1 MKSSQLLSLVLL
13 SFTLCACSSSPGQKS
28 VPKKTGDSLVEQKTE
43 GKKCVDNFDMLKGLN
58 YDAFNQYRAQFDKIN
73 NSHAYFKSHEGLM
86 EQDPKE
92 LMTLT
97 LNDKLNMVC
106 ERVKS
111 QAFLEIQK
119 KMKVISQI

>member
-1 MKSSQLLSLVLL
+1 MKIHQFVSLALLSL
-13 SFTLCACSSSPGQKS
+13 TLCACSSPQGKNGT
-28 VPKKTGDSLVEQKTE
+28 VKKTGDSLVQQKTD

-58 YDAFNQYRAQFDKIN
+58 YEAFNQYRLQFDKIN

-119 KMKVISQI
+119 KMKSISQI

>member
-1 MKSSQLLSLVLL
+1 M
-13 SFTLCACSSSPGQKS
+13 
-28 VPKKTGDSLVEQKTE
+28 PKKTGDSLVEQKTE
-43 GKKCVDNFDMLKGLN
+43 GKRCVDNFDMLKGLN

-106 ERVKS
+106 EQVKS